1 MTHKIQI
8 QSSGHEFTANEKE
21 TVLAAALR
29 QGVTLAYS
37 CRNGD
42 CGTCKGKLIS
52 GEVDYG
58 TYNEKAMSVE
68 ERRAGAAL
76 FCQAVALSDLVIE
89 AREITAAEG
98 IPIRIMPCRV
108 MKLDRLAPDVMQL
121 SLKLAEG
128 QRLQF
133 LAGQYIDILLS
144 GNKRRSFSLAT
155 APHADELLQL
165 HVRHVPGGLF
175 SEQVFT
181 TMKERDLLRFQGP
194 LGTFFLREDSDVPGS
209 TNAGRSQHPASRGIS
224 TSMYVTGD
232 RKSGAADRPVILV
245 AGGTGF
251 APIKSILDHA
261 FAQGTTRP
269 LHLYWG
275 VRAQRDLYLHD
286 LPQAWAR
293 EHAHF
298 RYTPVLSEPL
308 SEDHW
313 SGRSGWVHEAV
324 IADHP
329 DLSRHEVYAS
339 GPPPMIEALKK
350 AVTAHGLPNDRLYYD
365 SFEHAHA
372 SASGAG

>member
-1 MTHKIQI
+1 MTHKILI

-42 CGTCKGKLIS
+42 CGTCKGKIIS
-52 GEVDYG
+52 GKVDYG
-58 TYNEKAMSVE
+58 TYNEKAMSAE
-68 ERRAGAAL
+68 ERRVGTAL
-76 FCQAVALSDLVIE
+76 FCQAVPLSDLLIE
-89 AREITAAEG
+89 AREISAAEG

-144 GNKRRSFSLAT
+144 GNQRRSFSLAT
-155 APHADELLQL
+155 APQADELLQL
-165 HVRHVPGGLF
+165 HIRHVPGGLF
-175 SEQVFT
+175 SEKVFT

-251 APIKSILDHA
+251 APIKSILEHA
-261 FAQGTTRP
+261 FATGIKRP

-308 SEDHW
+308 SENHW

-324 IADHP
+324 MADHP

-350 AVTAHGLPNDRLYYD
+350 AVIAHGLPHDRLYYD

-372 SASGAG
+372 SGT

>member
-1 MTHKIQI
+1 MSFKIRI
-8 QSSGHEFTANEKE
+8 ESSGHEFSAEEKE

-52 GEVDYG
+52 GDVDYG
-58 TYNEKAMSVE
+58 AYEEKAMSE
-68 ERRAGAAL
+68 AEKNAGSAL
-76 FCQAVALSDLVIE
+76 FCQAVPLSDLVIE
-89 AREITAAEG
+89 AREIKAAEG

-108 MKLDRLAPDVMQL
+108 MKLDQLAPDVMQL

-133 LAGQYIDILLS
+133 LAGQYVDILLS
-144 GNKRRSFSLAT
+144 GNQRRSFSLAT

-175 SEQVFT
+175 SGQVFT
-181 TMKERDLLRFQGP
+181 KLKERDLLRFQGP
-194 LGTFFLREDSDVPGS
+194 YGTFFLREDSD
-209 TNAGRSQHPASRGIS
+209 RPA
-224 TSMYVTGD
+224 
-232 RKSGAADRPVILV
+232 ILV

-251 APIKSILDHA
+251 APIKSMLEHA
-261 FAQGTTRP
+261 FATGIKRP

-275 VRAQRDLYLHD
+275 ARARRDLYLHD
-286 LPQAWAR
+286 LTQPWSR
-293 EHAHF
+293 EHTNF

-308 SEDHW
+308 PDDNW

-329 DLSRHEVYAS
+329 DLSQHEVYAS
-339 GPPPMIEALKK
+339 GPPPMIEALKM
-350 AVTAHGLPNDRLYYD
+350 AVKKHGLPGDRLYYD

-372 SASGAG
+372 SAP

>member
-1 MTHKIQI
+1 
-8 QSSGHEFTANEKE
+8 
-21 TVLAAALR
+21 VP
-29 QGVTLAYS
+29 
-37 CRNGD
+37 
-42 CGTCKGKLIS
+42 
-52 GEVDYG
+52 
-58 TYNEKAMSVE
+58 
-68 ERRAGAAL
+68 
-76 FCQAVALSDLVIE
+76 LSDLVIE
-89 AREITAAEG
+89 AREISAAEG

-108 MKLDRLAPDVMQL
+108 MKLDRLAHDVMQL

-144 GNKRRSFSLAT
+144 GNQRRSFSLAT

-165 HVRHVPGGLF
+165 HIRHVPGGLF

-194 LGTFFLREDSDVPGS
+194 LGTFFLREDSDAQES
-209 TNAGRSQHPASRGIS
+209 TNAA
-224 TSMYVTGD
+224 GD

-293 EHAHF
+293 KHAHF
-298 RYTPVLSEPL
+298 HYTPVLSQPL
-308 SEDHW
+308 SGDHW
-313 SGRSGWVHEAV
+313 SGRTGWVHEAV

-339 GPPPMIEALKK
+339 GPPPMIESLKK
-350 AVTAHGLPNDRLYYD
+350 AVIAHGLPGDRLYYD
-365 SFEHAHA
+365 SFEHAHTPEI
-372 SASGAG
+372 

>member
-8 QSSGHEFTANEKE
+8 QSSGHEFIANDKE

-42 CGTCKGKLIS
+42 CGTCKGKIIA
-52 GEVDYG
+52 GQVDYG
-58 TYNEKAMSVE
+58 KYQAKAMSDE

-76 FCQAVALSDLVIE
+76 FCQAMPLSDLVIE
-89 AREITAAEG
+89 AREISAAEG

-108 MKLDRLAPDVMQL
+108 MKLDRLAPNVMQL

-144 GNKRRSFSLAT
+144 GNQRRSFSLAT

-165 HVRHVPGGLF
+165 HIRHVPGGLF
-175 SEQVFT
+175 SGQVFT

-194 LGTFFLREDSDVPGS
+194 LGTFFLREDSNSP
-209 TNAGRSQHPASRGIS
+209 I
-224 TSMYVTGD
+224 
-232 RKSGAADRPVILV
+232 ILV

-275 VRAQRDLYLHD
+275 ARAPRDLYLHD

-298 RYTPVLSEPL
+298 RYTPVLSQPL

-350 AVTAHGLPNDRLYYD
+350 AVIAHGLPDDRLYYD

-372 SASGAG
+372 PGS

>member
-1 MTHKIQI
+1 MSFII
-8 QSSGHEFTANEKE
+8 RIESSGHEFTAEEKE

-42 CGTCKGKLIS
+42 CGTCKGKIIS
-52 GEVDYG
+52 GKVDHG
-58 TYNEKAMSVE
+58 TYSEKAMNE
-68 ERRAGAAL
+68 TEKHAGSAL
-76 FCQAVALSDLVIE
+76 FCQGVPLSDLVIE
-89 AREITAAEG
+89 AKEISAAKD

-108 MKLDRLAPDVMQL
+108 MKLEKLAHDVMRL
-121 SLKLAEG
+121 WLKLAEG

-144 GNKRRSFSLAT
+144 GNQRRSFSLAT
-155 APHADELLQL
+155 TPHADEMLQL
-165 HVRHVPGGLF
+165 HIRHVPGGLF

-181 TMKERDLLRFQGP
+181 KMKERDLLRFQGP
-194 LGTFFLREDSDVPGS
+194 LGTFFLREDSD
-209 TNAGRSQHPASRGIS
+209 
-224 TSMYVTGD
+224 
-232 RKSGAADRPVILV
+232 RPVVLV

-251 APIKSILDHA
+251 APIKGILEHA
-261 FAQGTTRP
+261 FANGSTRP

-275 VRAQRDLYLHD
+275 VRARRDLYLND
-286 LPQAWAR
+286 LAQAWVR

-298 RYTPVLSEPL
+298 RYTPVLSGPQP
-308 SEDHW
+308 EDPW
-313 SGRSGWVHEAV
+313 SGRTGWVHEAV

-339 GPPPMIEALKK
+339 GPPPMIEALKQ
-350 AVTAHGLPNDRLYYD
+350 AVKAHGLPDDRLYYD

-372 SASGAG
+372 SAS

>member
-1 MTHKIQI
+1 MTHKIHI

-52 GEVDYG
+52 GKVDYG
-58 TYNEKAMSVE
+58 KYEAKAMSDE
-68 ERRAGAAL
+68 ERGAGAAL
-76 FCQAVALSDLVIE
+76 FCQAVPLSDLVIE
-89 AREITAAEG
+89 AKEISATAG

-108 MKLDRLAPDVMQL
+108 MKLDRLAHDVMQL

-165 HVRHVPGGLF
+165 HIRHVPGGLF

-194 LGTFFLREDSDVPGS
+194 LGTFFLREEP
-209 TNAGRSQHPASRGIS
+209 
-224 TSMYVTGD
+224 
-232 RKSGAADRPVILV
+232 DRPIILV

-261 FAQGTTRP
+261 FAQGTMRP

-286 LPQAWAR
+286 LPQAWTR

-298 RYTPVLSEPL
+298 HYTPVLSEPL

-313 SGRSGWVHEAV
+313 SGRTGWVHEAV
-324 IADHP
+324 IADYP
-329 DLSRHEVYAS
+329 DLSRHEMYAS

-350 AVTAHGLPNDRLYYD
+350 AVKTHGLPSDRLYYD

-372 SASGAG
+372 TV

>member
-1 MTHKIQI
+1 MSFKIRI
-8 QSSGHEFTANEKE
+8 ESSGHEFTAEEKE

-42 CGTCKGKLIS
+42 CGTCKGKVIS
-52 GEVDYG
+52 GKVDYG
-58 TYNEKAMSVE
+58 TYEEKAMSE
-68 ERRAGAAL
+68 AEKNAGSAL
-76 FCQAVALSDLVIE
+76 FCQAVPLSNLVIE
-89 AREITAAEG
+89 AKEISAAKD

-108 MKLDRLAPDVMQL
+108 MKLEKLAHDVMRL
-121 SLKLAEG
+121 WFKLAEG

-144 GNKRRSFSLAT
+144 GNRRRSFSLAT
-155 APHADELLQL
+155 APHADEMLQL
-165 HVRHVPGGLF
+165 HIRHIPGGLF

-181 TMKERDLLRFQGP
+181 QMKERDLLRFQGP
-194 LGTFFLREDSDVPGS
+194 LGVFFLREDS
-209 TNAGRSQHPASRGIS
+209 
-224 TSMYVTGD
+224 
-232 RKSGAADRPVILV
+232 DRPVILV

-251 APIKSILDHA
+251 APIKSILEHA
-261 FAQGTTRP
+261 FAQGLTRP

-275 VRAQRDLYLHD
+275 ARARSDLYLHD
-286 LPQAWAR
+286 LPQSWTR

-298 RYTPVLSEPL
+298 RYTPVLSEPQ

-313 SGRSGWVHEAV
+313 SGRTGWVHEAV

-329 DLSRHEVYAS
+329 DLTQHEVYAS

-350 AVTAHGLPNDRLYYD
+350 AVKKHGLPNDRLYYD

>member
-1 MTHKIQI
+1 MRFKIRI
-8 QSSGHEFTANEKE
+8 ESSGHEFTVEEKE

-42 CGTCKGKLIS
+42 CGTCKGKVIV
-52 GEVDYG
+52 GKVDYG
-58 TYNEKAMSVE
+58 QYEAKAMSE
-68 ERRAGAAL
+68 AEKRAGSAL
-76 FCQAVALSDLVIE
+76 FCQAVPLSDLVIE
-89 AREITAAEG
+89 AKEINAAKD

-108 MKLDRLAPDVMQL
+108 MKLEKLAHDVMRL
-121 SLKLAEG
+121 WLKLAEG

-181 TMKERDLLRFQGP
+181 RMKEKDLLRFQGP
-194 LGTFFLREDSDVPGS
+194 LGTFFLREDS
-209 TNAGRSQHPASRGIS
+209 N
-224 TSMYVTGD
+224 
-232 RKSGAADRPVILV
+232 RPVILV

-261 FAQGTTRP
+261 FAQGITRP

-275 VRAQRDLYLHD
+275 ARARRDLYLYD
-286 LPQAWAR
+286 LPPAWTR
-293 EHAHF
+293 EHTHF
-298 RYTPVLSEPL
+298 RYTPVLSEPP
-308 SEDHW
+308 SKDQW
-313 SGRSGWVHEAV
+313 SGRTGWVHEAV

-329 DLSRHEVYAS
+329 DLSQYEVYAS
-339 GPPPMIEALKK
+339 GPPPMIDALKK
-350 AVTAHGLPNDRLYYD
+350 AVTAHGLPDDRLYYD
-365 SFEHAHA
+365 SFEHAHT
-372 SASGAG
+372 SAS

>member
-21 TVLAAALR
+21 TILAAALR

-42 CGTCKGKLIS
+42 CGTCKGKIIA
-52 GEVDYG
+52 GQVDYG
-58 TYNEKAMSVE
+58 KYEAKAMSDE
-68 ERRAGAAL
+68 ERGAGAAL
-76 FCQAVALSDLVIE
+76 FCQAVPLSDLVIE
-89 AREITAAEG
+89 AREISAAEG

-108 MKLDRLAPDVMQL
+108 MKLDRLAHDVMQL
-121 SLKLAEG
+121 SFKLAEG

-144 GNKRRSFSLAT
+144 GNQRRSFSLAT

-165 HVRHVPGGLF
+165 HIRHVPGGLF

-194 LGTFFLREDSDVPGS
+194 LGTFFLREDS
-209 TNAGRSQHPASRGIS
+209 
-224 TSMYVTGD
+224 
-232 RKSGAADRPVILV
+232 DRPVILV

-298 RYTPVLSEPL
+298 RYTPVLSQPL

-313 SGRSGWVHEAV
+313 SGRTGWVHEAV

-350 AVTAHGLPNDRLYYD
+350 AVIAHGLPSDRLYYD

-372 SASGAG
+372 SGS

>member
-1 MTHKIQI
+1 MTHKIRI
-8 QSSGHEFTANEKE
+8 QSSGHEFTANDKE

-52 GEVDYG
+52 GKIDYG
-58 TYNEKAMSVE
+58 RYEAKAMSDE
-68 ERRAGAAL
+68 ERAAGAAL
-76 FCQAVALSDLVIE
+76 FCQAVPLSDLVID
-89 AREITAAEG
+89 AREISAAEG

-108 MKLDRLAPDVMQL
+108 MKLDRLAHDVMQL

-144 GNKRRSFSLAT
+144 GNQRRSFSLAT

-165 HVRHVPGGLF
+165 HIRHVPGGLF
-175 SEQVFT
+175 SGQVFT

-194 LGTFFLREDSDVPGS
+194 LGTFFLREDS
-209 TNAGRSQHPASRGIS
+209 
-224 TSMYVTGD
+224 
-232 RKSGAADRPVILV
+232 DRPVILV

-293 EHAHF
+293 EHANFH
-298 RYTPVLSEPL
+298 YTPVLSEPL

-313 SGRSGWVHEAV
+313 SGR
-324 IADHP
+324 
-329 DLSRHEVYAS
+329 
-339 GPPPMIEALKK
+339 
-350 AVTAHGLPNDRLYYD
+350 TRL
-365 SFEHAHA
+365 
-372 SASGAG
+372 GARGRDCRSPRSEPA

>member
-1 MTHKIQI
+1 MAFKVRIE
-8 QSSGHEFTANEKE
+8 SSGSEFTVEEKE
-21 TVLAAALR
+21 TVLGAALR

-52 GEVDYG
+52 GKVDYG
-58 TYNEKAMSVE
+58 RYNEKAMNDT

-76 FCQAVALSDLVIE
+76 FCQAVPFSDLVIE
-89 AREITAAEG
+89 AKEISAAKD

-108 MKLDRLAPDVMQL
+108 MKLEKLAHDVMCL
-121 SLKLAEG
+121 WLKLAEG

-155 APHADELLQL
+155 APHADEMLQL
-165 HVRHVPGGLF
+165 HIRHVPGGLF

-181 TMKERDLLRFQGP
+181 KMKERDLLRFQGP
-194 LGTFFLREDSDVPGS
+194 LGTFFMRGDESAMSNFSNGNVNPG
-209 TNAGRSQHPASRGIS
+209 TLP
-224 TSMYVTGD
+224 
-232 RKSGAADRPVILV
+232 DRPAILV

-251 APIKSILDHA
+251 APIKSILENA
-261 FAQGTTRP
+261 LAKGAQRP

-275 VRAQRDLYLHD
+275 VRAKRDLYLPD
-286 LPQAWAR
+286 LPQAWVG
-293 EHAHF
+293 EYSLF
-298 RYTPVLSEPL
+298 KFTPVLSEPQP
-308 SEDHW
+308 EDHW
-313 SGRSGWVHEAV
+313 NGRQGWVHEAV
-324 IADHP
+324 IKDIP

-339 GPPPMIEALKK
+339 GPPPMIEALKR
-350 AVTAHGLPNDRLYYD
+350 AVMAHGLPPDRLYYD

-372 SASGAG
+372 SIP

>member
-1 MTHKIQI
+1 MTHKIRI
-8 QSSGHEFTANEKE
+8 QSSGHEFTANNKE

-52 GEVDYG
+52 GKIDYG
-58 TYNEKAMSVE
+58 KYEAKAMSDE
-68 ERRAGAAL
+68 ERAAGSAL
-76 FCQAVALSDLVIE
+76 FCQAVPLSDLVIE
-89 AREITAAEG
+89 AKEISAAEG

-108 MKLDRLAPDVMQL
+108 MKLDRLAHDVMQL

-144 GNKRRSFSLAT
+144 GNQRRSFSLAT

-165 HVRHVPGGLF
+165 HIRHVPGGLF
-175 SEQVFT
+175 SGQVFT
-181 TMKERDLLRFQGP
+181 MMKERDLLRFQGP
-194 LGTFFLREDSDVPGS
+194 LGTFFLREDS
-209 TNAGRSQHPASRGIS
+209 
-224 TSMYVTGD
+224 
-232 RKSGAADRPVILV
+232 DRPVILV

-261 FAQGTTRP
+261 FAHGTTRP

-286 LPQAWAR
+286 LPQAWVR

-298 RYTPVLSEPL
+298 HYTPVLSEPL

-313 SGRSGWVHEAV
+313 SGRSGWVHEAM

-350 AVTAHGLPNDRLYYD
+350 AVIAHGLPNDRLYYD

-372 SASGAG
+372 SGG

>member
-1 MTHKIQI
+1 MTHKIRI

-42 CGTCKGKLIS
+42 CGTCKGRIIS
-52 GEVDYG
+52 GKVDHG
-58 TYNEKAMSVE
+58 TYNEKAMSAE

-76 FCQAVALSDLVIE
+76 LCQAVPLSDLAIE
-89 AREITAAEG
+89 AREISAAEG

-165 HVRHVPGGLF
+165 HVRHIPGGLF

-194 LGTFFLREDSDVPGS
+194 LGIFFLREDSDVQGS

-224 TSMYVTGD
+224 TSMYVTED
-232 RKSGAADRPVILV
+232 RKSGTADRPVILV

-251 APIKSILDHA
+251 APIKSILEHA
-261 FAQGTTRP
+261 FATGIKRP

-275 VRAQRDLYLHD
+275 ARAQRDLYLHD

-308 SEDHW
+308 PEDHW

-350 AVTAHGLPNDRLYYD
+350 AVTAHGLANDRLYYD